1 MKLAEEVGEVME
13 ITAAIGGS
21 KRKIAKLGGT
31 ENIKNKLIEELGD
44 VICVAL
50 TCAYQYDITPEELFA
65 ANAEKLLE
73 RMAAKKEEATA
84 PVKTAREAIHQHLME
99 KSEKQFP
106 SREFIYTAMMA
117 RSEQI
122 KNGCTCDGMGS
133 LYCGEHFK

>member
-1 MKLAEEVGEVME
+1 MNFEEYKKHHNKFNETLNTSPFFYFLKLAEEVGEVME

-31 ENIKNKLIEELGD
+31 ENIKNKLVEELGD

-65 ANAEKLLE
+65 ANAEKLIE

-84 PVKTAREAIHQHLME
+84 PV
-99 KSEKQFP
+99 
-106 SREFIYTAMMA
+106 
-117 RSEQI
+117 
-122 KNGCTCDGMGS
+122 N
-133 LYCGEHFK
+133 HFKSRARNSVNSDCPGY